1 MVNVILA
8 KFLCFGKDYFSFR
21 DETHL
26 GGGGNL
32 WFMIRFKKTQNKWI
46 TFSVNNILMNLSD
59 YKSKKKIE
67 TGKYIVS
74 VN

>member
-1 MVNVILA
+1 MVNVILS

-26 GGGGNL
+26 GKKNL

-46 TFSVNNILMNLSD
+46 TFSVNNILMNISD
-59 YKSKKKIE
+59 YESKKRIE

>member
-1 MVNVILA
+1 MLFSQSSSVL
-8 KFLCFGKDYFSFR
+8 GKTISLL
-21 DETHL
+21 EIKL
-26 GGGGNL
+26 IWGGKNL